1 GRVRQVTLDALAH
14 QDLPFEMLVEH
25 LAPERDAGRSPLFQ
39 VMFAHQD
46 LSLSALALPGLRS
59 RPLAVDLGMAK
70 FDLTLYLEEAG
81 GVSALALEYDREL
94 FDDVTVH
101 RLGAQL
107 ERLLTGMAAAPEGLL
122 SALPLLG
129 DAERQQLL
137 REWNDTGS
145 APASGACLHQLFE
158 AQAERTPTARAVA
171 FAGESLTYCELDRRA
186 GRLARRLRG
195 LGVGPEVLVGLCIER
210 TLEMAVGV
218 LAILKAGGAY
228 LPLDPAYPA
237 ARTDGMLEDSG
248 VRVLL
253 TQERWRERFAGRTD
267 LLCLTVDGEPD
278 PPSAEG
284 DLPAAG
290 PGNLAYII
298 YTSGSTGRPKGVA
311 IEHRSAAALVAWA
324 RRVYGPEDLDGVLA
338 ATSLCFDLSVF
349 ELFLPWSTGGTVL
362 LEENALALPA
372 VAARERVTLLNT
384 VPSAVAALLKENA
397 LPASLRTVNLAG
409 EPLLPSLVAE
419 IYRSASGVERV
430 FDLYGPTED
439 TTYSTFA
446 LRRHGGPAT
455 IGRPIA
461 GTRVLLLDRACH
473 PVPLGAPGE
482 LCLAGAGLTR
492 GYLNRPGATAERFIP
507 DPFAA
512 HPGERLYRT
521 GDLARQ
527 RPDGTLELLGRADRQ
542 VKVRGFRVEPGEVEA
557 ALSRHPGVESAVV
570 VAGRE
575 AAGGLRLVAYWVPA
589 GRRSN
594 LDSRELR
601 SFLKESLPDPMLPAV
616 FVRIESLPLLPN
628 GKVDRAALPAAPR
641 ELEGE
646 AAMASPRPPSPIAE
660 ILAGIWAEVL
670 GLSRVGPEDNF
681 FELGGHSLLA
691 AQVVSRVREALG
703 VDIGVRALFDSP
715 TPAALA
721 IRVAAAADRVALPPL
736 APRSG
741 EPELSFAQARL
752 WFLDRLEP
760 GGASYNMPTAMRLSG
775 ELDVPALARAL
786 AESVR
791 RHETLRSTFPALGGR
806 PRLVIREDDRPAF
819 SQIDLS
825 GLPEPRREME
835 ALSLATAEARA
846 PFDLARG
853 PLLRGRLL
861 RLAGTEHAVLLTLH
875 HIVADGWSLGVLV
888 GEMGALYAAFAADA
902 PPPLSDLPIQ
912 YSDFAAWQ
920 RQTLSGEALAVLLGY
935 WREQL
940 AGVAALQLP
949 ADRPRLP
956 RRARR
961 GGLVPVALSRRLSED
976 LALLA
981 RRRGMTLFMALL
993 AGFQAVLARYAGQAD
1008 VVVGSPVAGRSRPEV
1023 EGLIGLFVNT
1033 LALRTDLAGDPPVS
1047 LLLERVREVALGAY
1061 SHQEL
1066 PFEMLVEELSPERDT
1081 GRPPLFQVMFVLQNT
1096 PRPRLDLPGLVLHP
1110 IEVGTGAAKFDL
1122 TLFLEEGSGG
1132 LTGGLEFDE
1141 DLFEG
1146 TTARRLLTHL
1156 EILLGQVVAAPET
1169 PLSGLPLLSA
1179 GERHQL
1185 LAEWD
1190 DTATAGPPAAG
1201 FLDLFAAQVRR
1212 APEAEAVVCEGER
1225 LSYGELALRVDR
1237 LARVL
1242 AGMGVGPE
1250 VRVGICLEPSLD
1262 LVVGLLG
1269 ILRAGGAYVPLD
1281 PAYPRERLDWMI
1293 EDSRVAVI
1301 LTQERMDAFTPAP
1314 ADESGLSVQVAPE
1327 NLAYVI
1333 YTSGSTGRP
1342 KGVMVSHGA
1351 LAHYLRW
1358 CLKAYGLDR
1367 GAGAP
1372 LHSSIGF
1379 DLTVTSLFP
1388 PLLAGRAVTLVPERL
1403 GIEALGRALRAP
1415 AAGAGFS
1422 LVKITPAHL
1431 ELLNRQLPGA
1441 AKAGKTGVL
1450 ILGGEAL
1457 WAESLAA
1464 WHADAPGTRLIN
1476 EYGPTEATVGCCV
1489 HEIPTGGPAAGAVP
1503 IGRPIADTRLYLL
1516 DEGLRPVP
1524 VGVPGELYIGG
1535 AGLARGYLDLP
1546 GQTAARFV
1554 PDPCGGER
1562 GGRLYRSGDLARYLP
1577 DGRLEYLGRADH
1589 QVKVRGFRIE
1599 PGEIEAVLV
1608 QHPGVRE
1615 AVVVG
1620 RHGGPGDLRL
1630 VAYWVPGQEATG
1642 APSPGE
1648 LKRFLAGRLPAYMLP
1663 ATLVRLAALPLT
1675 AHGKVDRDALPVP
1688 DAARPELESAYT
1700 APVSPAE
1707 RRIAEVW
1714 QRVLRLEKVGIDD
1727 NFFDAGGHSLLMV
1740 EVQAQLQEVLA
1751 TEIDLVA
1758 LFEHATVRSLAAHLR
1773 GGDSAPSLS
1782 HVHERAERQ
1791 QRAAERKRL
1800 ARGGRR
1806 LGT

>member
-1 GRVRQVTLDALAH
+1 
-14 QDLPFEMLVEH
+14 
-25 LAPERDAGRSPLFQ
+25 
-39 VMFAHQD
+39 
-46 LSLSALALPGLRS
+46 
-59 RPLAVDLGMAK
+59 
-70 FDLTLYLEEAG
+70 
-81 GVSALALEYDREL
+81 
-94 FDDVTVH
+94 
-101 RLGAQL
+101 
-107 ERLLTGMAAAPEGLL
+107 
-122 SALPLLG
+122 
-129 DAERQQLL
+129 
-137 REWNDTGS
+137 
-145 APASGACLHQLFE
+145 
-158 AQAERTPTARAVA
+158 
-171 FAGESLTYCELDRRA
+171 
-186 GRLARRLRG
+186 
-195 LGVGPEVLVGLCIER
+195 
-210 TLEMAVGV
+210 
-218 LAILKAGGAY
+218 
-228 LPLDPAYPA
+228 
-237 ARTDGMLEDSG
+237 
-248 VRVLL
+248 
-253 TQERWRERFAGRTD
+253 
-267 LLCLTVDGEPD
+267 
-278 PPSAEG
+278 
-284 DLPAAG
+284 
-290 PGNLAYII
+290 
-298 YTSGSTGRPKGVA
+298 
-311 IEHRSAAALVAWA
+311 
-324 RRVYGPEDLDGVLA
+324 
-338 ATSLCFDLSVF
+338 
-349 ELFLPWSTGGTVL
+349 
-362 LEENALALPA
+362 
-372 VAARERVTLLNT
+372 
-384 VPSAVAALLKENA
+384 
-397 LPASLRTVNLAG
+397 
-409 EPLLPSLVAE
+409 
-419 IYRSASGVERV
+419 
-430 FDLYGPTED
+430 
-439 TTYSTFA
+439 
-446 LRRHGGPAT
+446 
-455 IGRPIA
+455 
-461 GTRVLLLDRACH
+461 
-473 PVPLGAPGE
+473 
-482 LCLAGAGLTR
+482 
-492 GYLNRPGATAERFIP
+492 
-507 DPFAA
+507 
-512 HPGERLYRT
+512 
-521 GDLARQ
+521 
-527 RPDGTLELLGRADRQ
+527 
-542 VKVRGFRVEPGEVEA
+542 VRGFRVEPGEVEA

-628 GKVDRAALPAAPR
+628 GKVDRAALPAAPC

-646 AAMASPRPPSPIAE
+646 AATESPRPPSPIAE

-703 VDIGVRALFDSP
+703 VDVGVRALFDSP

-736 APRSG
+736 VPRSG

-760 GGASYNMPTAMRLSG
+760 GGVSYNMPTAMRLSG

-819 SQIDLS
+819 SQIDLA

-920 RQTLSGEALAVLLGY
+920 RQALSGEALAVPLGY

-1081 GRPPLFQVMFVLQNT
+1081 GRSPLFQVMFVLQNT
-1096 PRPRLDLPGLVLHP
+1096 PRPRLALPGLEPCP

-1122 TLFLEEGSGG
+1122 TLFLEEASGG
-1132 LTGGLEFDE
+1132 LTGELEFDR

-1146 TTARRLLTHL
+1146 TTARRLLIHL
-1156 EILLGQVVAAPET
+1156 ETLLGQVVAAPET
-1169 PLSGLPLLSA
+1169 PLSGLPLLST

-1190 DTATAGPPAAG
+1190 DTAMIGPPGGG
-1201 FLDLFAAQVRR
+1201 FLELFAAQVRR
-1212 APEAEAVVCEGER
+1212 TPEAEAVVCEGER
-1225 LSYGELALRVDR
+1225 LSYRDLALKAAR
-1237 LARVL
+1237 LASAL
-1242 AGMGVGPE
+1242 AGQGVCPE

-1269 ILRAGGAYVPLD
+1269 ILMAGGAYVPLD
-1281 PAYPRERLDWMI
+1281 PAYPRERLAWMVV
-1293 EDSRVAVI
+1293 DARVAVI
-1301 LTQERMDAFTPAP
+1301 LTQERLVAALPDGVRRVYLDRDALVPAP
-1314 ADESGLSVQVAPE
+1314 TEEEREIPRVAPE
-1327 NLAYVI
+1327 SLAYVI

-1342 KGVMVSHGA
+1342 KGVMICHRA

-1358 CLKAYGLDR
+1358 CLRTYGLDR

-1403 GIEALGRALRAP
+1403 GIEALGRTLHQP

-1441 AKAGKTGVL
+1441 GKAGKTGVL

-1464 WHADAPGTRLIN
+1464 WRADAPGTRLIN

-1648 LKRFLAGRLPAYMLP
+1648 LKRFLAGHLPAYMLP

-1700 APVSPAE
+1700 APVSPTE